1 MDWSVKFN
9 KCKLSTRWNIRDI
22 ARNKGRSIAACV
34 GIIGCTMLLVCS
46 FGLWDT
52 IESYMDWEYKIINTY
67 QYKISL
73 NSDYT
78 KEQYDHLTHLYG
90 DATSKSVAIEFKN
103 KGKNETRS
111 MLVLDGKIN

>member
-1 MDWSVKFN
+1 
-9 KCKLSTRWNIRDI
+9 
-22 ARNKGRSIAACV
+22 
-34 GIIGCTMLLVCS
+34 MLLVCS

-78 KEQYDHLTHLYG
+78 KEQYDHLTQFVWSSH
-90 DATSKSVAIEFKN
+90 K
-103 KGKNETRS
+103 
-111 MLVLDGKIN
+111 